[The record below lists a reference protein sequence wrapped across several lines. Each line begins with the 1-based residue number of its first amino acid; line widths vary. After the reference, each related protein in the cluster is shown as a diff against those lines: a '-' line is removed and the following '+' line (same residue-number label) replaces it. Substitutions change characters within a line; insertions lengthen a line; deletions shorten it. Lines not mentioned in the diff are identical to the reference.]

1 MCMFMVC
8 EYRNVSNNLNRP
20 IIIPTPPSVSRKNI
34 IIAFEHPRLFQYLN
48 TYTLWSSNGG
58 VLAFDS
64 LSGAAAR
71 ITERLPAYY
80 RRFGTSTRLLQSVPN
95 IY

>member
-1 MCMFMVC
+1 MFMVC
-8 EYRNVSNNLNRP
+8 EYRNESNNSNRP
-20 IIIPTPPSVSRKNI
+20 IIIQTPPFSRKNI

-48 TYTLWSSNGG
+48 TYMLWSSNGG

-64 LSGAAAR
+64 LSRAAAR

-80 RRFGTSTRLLQSVPN
+80 RCFGISTRLLQSVPN